1 MNVTLISEEAAE
13 LGEGPR
19 LDARTVTVL
28 AEPESH
34 HQGRTRMNDGA
45 CDPQGRFWA
54 GSMAYD
60 ERPGAGTLYRMDHD
74 GTVTA
79 VVRGVTISNGLGWSP
94 DGGTMYYADSGAGTL
109 DAFDF
114 DGAGGDLERR
124 RTLVRCE

>member
-19 LDARTVTVL
+19 LDARTGEVLWVDIMAGHLYRCRWDGGRLHTIAMDEDGTVTVL

-60 ERPGAGTLYRMDHD
+60 ERPGAGTLY
-74 GTVTA
+74 
-79 VVRGVTISNGLGWSP
+79 
-94 DGGTMYYADSGAGTL
+94 
-109 DAFDF
+109 
-114 DGAGGDLERR
+114 
-124 RTLVRCE
+124 